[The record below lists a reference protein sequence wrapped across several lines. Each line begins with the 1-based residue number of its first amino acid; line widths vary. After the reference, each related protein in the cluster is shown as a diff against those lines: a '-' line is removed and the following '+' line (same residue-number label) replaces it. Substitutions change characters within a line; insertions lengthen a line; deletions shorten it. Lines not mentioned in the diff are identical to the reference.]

1 MGFITICLR
10 LKPLVPPPGAEPM
23 PIFKP
28 KGWREL
34 TLRLLPCW
42 CVYLQA
48 AVCTLCAR
56 GTSVQW
62 GVQMGGCGCAAP
74 EVCVG
79 CIASCPQTYRCEG
92 CMCISVNMQLNFCMC
107 WRKVQESMC
116 RSLVGFASWPHCMQI
131 TTGLDVAG
139 PGATPGLAGH
149 WAQHPKEG
157 MPTWRETGSSQLCL
171 WCCSKHNTCNNK
183 IQLSSTARCEL
194 HLPLA
199 SCVPNSYSE
208 FLGNSLLCYFL
219 PSSLF
224 LVSFYFFSQVTS
236 GNQGQPAG
244 CQGGHRSKAP
254 LPSIPLK
261 TAGKLK
267 APSSDHIY
275 RGTCSLQPFRGWLI
289 SAGELRWRHQNKKA
303 ARGSGK
309 AKEWHQ
315 SDKVHLNPRV
325 TRSDFPM
332 IAPCNIRYKVLP
344 QLSLERA

>member
-107 WRKVQESMC
+107 WRKVQESTC

-157 MPTWRETGSSQLCL
+157 KPTWRETGSSQLCL

-199 SCVPNSYSE
+199 SCVPNSDSE
-208 FLGNSLLCYFL
+208 FLGNSLFCYFL

-224 LVSFYFFSQVTS
+224 LVSFYFFPKSRQETRGSLQVVRVGTGPKHRSQALPWKQQASSKLLPLITSTEGRVPCSPSGGGWSPLGNSDEGIKTRKLLEEAARQRSGINLIKCIWTHGWPGVTFQWLRLVTS
-236 GNQGQPAG
+236 VTKY
-244 CQGGHRSKAP
+244 CH
-254 LPSIPLK
+254 
-261 TAGKLK
+261 
-267 APSSDHIY
+267 SS
-275 RGTCSLQPFRGWLI
+275 
-289 SAGELRWRHQNKKA
+289 A
-303 ARGSGK
+303 
-309 AKEWHQ
+309 
-315 SDKVHLNPRV
+315 
-325 TRSDFPM
+325 
-332 IAPCNIRYKVLP
+332 
-344 QLSLERA
+344 